1 LIEYLLVAQHRP
13 HVTQFV
19 KQSNDTWLQ
28 REFNSIYDVV
38 KLISLEC
45 ELPLKEIYQDVI
57 FPLSA
62 APTLNPF
69 EPPGES

>member
-1 LIEYLLVAQHRP
+1 MDHTPVTTYVTALSDGGVAAE
-13 HVTQFV
+13 F
-19 KQSNDTWLQ
+19 DTWLQ
-28 REFNSIYDVV
+28 REFNSIYDLV

-57 FPLSA
+57 FPLGA

-69 EPPGES
+69 EDTGES